1 MRSAREEVQ
10 KIFSGLKVDPY
21 ETTLNLTRDQLDN
34 MPVLGKLMKCL
45 LKFTEIV
52 CVYVAVC
59 VFCGVFI
66 TQVWVLYHRPGSL

>member
-34 MPVLGKLMKCL
+34 MPVLGKMTKCL
-45 LKFTEIV
+45 LKFPEIV
-52 CVYVAVC
+52 CVSVC
-59 VFCGVFI
+59 V
-66 TQVWVLYHRPGSL
+66 